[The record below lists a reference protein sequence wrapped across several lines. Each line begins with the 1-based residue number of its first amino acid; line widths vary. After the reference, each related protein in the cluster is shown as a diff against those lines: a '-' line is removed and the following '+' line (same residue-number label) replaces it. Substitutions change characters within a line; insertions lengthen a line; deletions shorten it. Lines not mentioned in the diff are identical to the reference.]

1 MPDSKPVHPCTLGA
15 GFVSSRFFLLVQ
27 SLNSILAQHQS
38 LLLIDA
44 SSQTIHLGWLQSG
57 QPAAWS
63 AIEQEAGTGLY
74 ALLEKSGLSPNDA
87 GAFAYC
93 EGPGSILGIRTV
105 AAALRT
111 WTALSSRSVYRY
123 RSLDLLVHTEGRPG
137 ATFISDARRRSW
149 HAVTIAADGAAE
161 PLQRI
166 PEGQL
171 PAGDLL
177 LPQGFRTWTALP
189 TPAPDTVPYDPIRI
203 SDDLADTELF
213 SATTDPDAFQPEPPS
228 YARWSPQVHQ
238 APPPKA

>member
-1 MPDSKPVHPCTLGA
+1 
-15 GFVSSRFFLLVQ
+15 VQ
-27 SLNSILAQHQS
+27 SLNTILYAHQS

-44 SSQTIHLGWLQSG
+44 SSQTIHLGWLQRG
-57 QPAAWS
+57 QPAQWS
-63 AIEQEAGTGLY
+63 RIEQEAGTGLY
-74 ALLEKSGLSPNDA
+74 ALLEKIALSPNDA

-111 WTALSSRSVYRY
+111 WTALTSRPIFSY

-137 ATFISDARRRSW
+137 ATFIFDARRRSW
-149 HAVTIAADGAAE
+149 HAVSIDAHGVAE

-171 PAGDLL
+171 PPGDLL
-177 LPQGFRTWTALP
+177 MPQGFRTWTALP
-189 TPAPDTVPYDPIRI
+189 TPTPATVPYNPTRI
-203 SDDLADTELF
+203 AGDLTDTDLF
-213 SATTDPDAFQPEPPS
+213 SVSSDPDAFQPEPPS

-238 APPPKA
+238 APPPKS

>member
-1 MPDSKPVHPCTLGA
+1 MPDSKPVHPCTHGT
-15 GFVSSRFFLLVQ
+15 GFISSLFLLSVQ
-27 SLNSILAQHQS
+27 SLNSILAEHQS

-44 SSQTIHLGWLQSG
+44 SSQTVHLGWLQQG
-57 QPAAWS
+57 QTPRWS

-74 ALLEKSGLSPNDA
+74 ALLEEGVLSPNVA

-111 WTALSSRSVYRY
+111 WTALTSRPVYSY
-123 RSLDLLVHTEGRPG
+123 RSLDFLVHTEGRPG

-149 HAVTIAADGAAE
+149 HAITIDAEGSPE

-166 PEGQL
+166 PEGEL
-171 PAGDLL
+171 PSGELL
-177 LPQGFRTWTALP
+177 MPQGFRTWTELP
-189 TPAPDTVPYDPIRI
+189 TPTPKSVPYQPARI
-203 SDDLADTELF
+203 TEDFADTDIF
-213 SATTDPDAFQPEPPS
+213 SVSPDPDAFQPEPPS

-238 APPPKA
+238 APPPKP